1 MWNSEPTHRQ
11 QPYNGNTTSS
21 GGQPP
26 KQLGMTSAI
35 SLAEPRPED
44 LLRTE
49 ELNKSLHPYN
59 VFESQVELNHRME
72 ILAKLNTLV
81 KQWVKDISMAK
92 NMPEAAAEKLGGKIY
107 TFGSYRLGVH
117 HKGAD
122 IDALCVAPRNIER
135 TDYFQSFFEV
145 LKKQP
150 EVTEC
155 RAVEEAF
162 VPVIKM
168 NFDGIEID
176 LLFARLSLKE
186 IPDDFDLRD
195 DNLLKNLDPRSVR
208 SLNGCR
214 VTDEIL
220 ALVPNIE
227 NFRLALRT
235 IKLWAKKHGIY
246 SNSLGYF
253 GGVTWA
259 MLVARTCQLYP
270 NAAAATLVHKFFLV
284 FSRWKW
290 PNPVLLKHPDNVN
303 LRFQVW
309 DPRVNASDRYHLMPI
324 ITPAYPQQNS
334 TFNVSESTKKVIL
347 TEFNRGM
354 SITDEIMLGRVSWDR
369 LFEAPSFFY
378 RYRHFIVLLV
388 NSQTADDH
396 LEWCGLVESKVRLL
410 IGNLERNPHIALAHV
425 NPKCFELKKG
435 VSANNSQNNS
445 GNEDEL
451 KQQPA
456 QASITTAP
464 FCSLW
469 FIGLEF
475 ERSENLNI
483 DLTESIQNFT
493 EHVIM
498 HGVNIKMLK
507 EGMAID
513 ARHVKRKQ
521 LSLYLDSDFLKRE
534 RKSMEIH
541 NNFNNTLMANRKR
554 LSTELAQAQEP
565 SPTGAATG
573 GNHRGRESGAKVHRL
588 SESLTEDNSNASSD
602 MGGTTPSTPTAAQ
615 MSAPS
620 FKANSK
626 NGADGSCMD
635 TNDPAVSHNN
645 GSSNNSSNS
654 TNNAGSNTAQHTPQ
668 PQQQPAPPPPSSSA
682 SHHHHH
688 KFRKNNNAAA
698 AAASNSIFNQ
708 RSILHAT
715 SSLSAA
721 LSITGHKRKQA
732 TTTTTVAVGA
742 ATCAASNSNK
752 NGNSS
757 VGGGGNNANI
767 CYYIDDDD
775 DNNQQNQ
782 QQQQPPTQ
790 KPQKQ
795 QQQHQQQT
803 HLVARANMPTATTSA
818 ATAAAATAA
827 PTISCKSFKCLS

>member
-1 MWNSEPTHRQ
+1 MWNSDKQ
-11 QPYNGNTTSS
+11 QNGVITSSTNSNSSSTTTTQNNGNGSATTRN
-21 GGQPP
+21 PP

-35 SLAEPRPED
+35 SLAGPRPED
-44 LLRTE
+44 IQKSE
-49 ELNKSLHPYN
+49 ELRKTLEPYK
-59 VFESQVELNHRME
+59 VFESEEELNHRME

-81 KQWVKDISMAK
+81 KQWVKDVSIAK
-92 NMPEAAAEKLGGKIY
+92 NMPEAAAQKLGGKIY

-135 TDYFQSFFEV
+135 SDYFTSFFE
-145 LKKQP
+145 LMKKQP

-220 ALVPNIE
+220 SLVPNIE
-227 NFRLALRT
+227 NFRLALRS

-270 NAAAATLVHKFFLV
+270 NATASTLVHKFFLV

-290 PNPVLLKHPDNVN
+290 PHPVLLKHPDNVN
-303 LRFQVW
+303 LRFPVW

-347 TEFNRGM
+347 MEFNRGM
-354 SITDEIMLGRVSWDR
+354 TTTDEIMLGRASWDR

-396 LEWCGLVESKVRLL
+396 LEWCGLVESKIRLL
-410 IGNLERNPHIALAHV
+410 IGNLERNQHISLAHV
-425 NPKCFELKKG
+425 NPKCFDHKKG
-435 VSANNSQNNS
+435 SGNSSSNNNNNNSNNNNSCSQNSS
-445 GNEDEL
+445 GNEDD
-451 KQQPA
+451 KSQTSSVGGANSSAGSVGGVSQQSSSS
-456 QASITTAP
+456 ASSTLSTSP
-464 FCSLW
+464 FCSMW

-475 ERSENLNI
+475 ERTENLNV
-483 DLTESIQNFT
+483 DLTENIQNFT
-493 EHVIM
+493 EHVIQ

-507 EGMAID
+507 EGMSIE

-521 LSLYLDSDFLKRE
+521 LSQYLDGDFLKRE
-534 RKSMEIH
+534 RKSMDSH
-541 NNFNNTLMANRKR
+541 NSFNNAIIANRKR
-554 LSTELAQAQEP
+554 LSSELLQKDG
-565 SPTGAATG
+565 SNGSSSK
-573 GNHRGRESGAKVHRL
+573 RSRV
-588 SESLTEDNSNASSD
+588 SESNEENSNASSD
-602 MGGTTPSTPTAAQ
+602 AGGATTPTTPTASQQTPPTFNNASNTIKQ
-615 MSAPS
+615 PTSATATPMVEDHS
-620 FKANSK
+620 DNS
-626 NGADGSCMD
+626 NSGSAA
-635 TNDPAVSHNN
+635 AVS
-645 GSSNNSSNS
+645 
-654 TNNAGSNTAQHTPQ
+654 
-668 PQQQPAPPPPSSSA
+668 
-682 SHHHHH
+682 
-688 KFRKNNNAAA
+688 
-698 AAASNSIFNQ
+698 
-708 RSILHAT
+708 
-715 SSLSAA
+715 
-721 LSITGHKRKQA
+721 
-732 TTTTTVAVGA
+732 
-742 ATCAASNSNK
+742 
-752 NGNSS
+752 
-757 VGGGGNNANI
+757 GGGNG
-767 CYYIDDDD
+767 
-775 DNNQQNQ
+775 
-782 QQQQPPTQ
+782 
-790 KPQKQ
+790 
-795 QQQHQQQT
+795 
-803 HLVARANMPTATTSA
+803 SA
-818 ATAAAATAA
+818 AAPVASAAAATASTQPA
-827 PTISCKSFKCLS
+827 TEVACS

>member
-11 QPYNGNTTSS
+11 HHQHNGNSTS
-21 GGQPP
+21 GGPP
-26 KQLGMTSAI
+26 AKQLGMTSAI

-44 LLRTE
+44 LQRTDELRG
-49 ELNKSLHPYN
+49 SLEPYN
-59 VFESQVELNHRME
+59 VFESQDELNHRME

-81 KQWVKDISMAK
+81 KQWVKEISVSK
-92 NMPEAAAEKLGGKIY
+92 NMPESAAEKLGGKIY

-155 RAVEEAF
+155 RSVEEAF

-195 DNLLKNLDPRSVR
+195 DNLLRNLDHRSVR

-354 SITDEIMLGRVSWDR
+354 NITDEIMLGRIPWER

-425 NPKCFELKKG
+425 NPKCFEFKKG
-435 VSANNSQNNS
+435 QSANNSQNNS
-445 GNEDEL
+445 GNEDDL
-451 KQQPA
+451 KQSQGNQSA
-456 QASITTAP
+456 VTSAP
-464 FCSLW
+464 FCSMW

-475 ERSENLNI
+475 ERSENLNV

-493 EHVIM
+493 EHVMM

-507 EGMAID
+507 EGMTID

-534 RKSMEIH
+534 RKSMESH
-541 NNFNNTLMANRKR
+541 NNFNNTLLANRKR
-554 LSTELAQAQEP
+554 LSTELAQSQDPLPPGQQP
-565 SPTGAATG
+565 SS
-573 GNHRGRESGAKVHRL
+573 GNRGRDSGAKIQRL
-588 SESLTEDNSNASSD
+588 SDSLTEENSNASSD
-602 MGGTTPSTPTAAQ
+602 MGAGTPTTPTTAQ
-615 MSAPS
+615 LSAPS
-620 FKANSK
+620 FKTSGK
-626 NGADGSCMD
+626 NGSELDVVEQEPSQ
-635 TNDPAVSHNN
+635 PHNN
-645 GSSNNSSNS
+645 G
-654 TNNAGSNTAQHTPQ
+654 NANSNTTTTEQ
-668 PQQQPAPPPPSSSA
+668 PPPAPPQPPA
-682 SHHHHH
+682 HHHHH
-688 KFRKNNNAAA
+688 QKFRKNNNAAA

-708 RSILHAT
+708 RSILHAA

-721 LSITGHKRKQA
+721 LSITGHKRKQQTA
-732 TTTTTVAVGA
+732 TSTTMISS
-742 ATCAASNSNK
+742 SNIAHSNYTQHSTH
-752 NGNSS
+752 NN
-757 VGGGGNNANI
+757 GGGGGSHYNKT
-767 CYYIDDDD
+767 YYIDDDD
-775 DNNQQNQ
+775 EDNNQPLLTPNNQTQ
-782 QQQQPPTQ
+782 QQQ
-790 KPQKQ
+790 KA
-795 QQQHQQQT
+795 
-803 HLVARANMPTATTSA
+803 VRITATSASPATSVPVAASA
-818 ATAAAATAA
+818 APPA
-827 PTISCKSFKCLS
+827 PTISSGLRSA

>member
-1 MWNSEPTHRQ
+1 MWNAEIKHQTTGQQNGFHSTNSTKASQSYGIGGGGGGSVGFLKNSPNSRPLNSPPQQ
-11 QPYNGNTTSS
+11 QPA
-21 GGQPP
+21 

-44 LLRTE
+44 LVKTE
-49 ELNKSLHPYN
+49 ELRKVLEPYK
-59 VFESQVELNHRME
+59 VFETAEELNHRME

-81 KQWVKDISMAK
+81 KQWVRDVSIGK
-92 NMPEAAAEKLGGKIY
+92 NMPESAADKLGGKIY

-135 TDYFQSFFEV
+135 SDYFSSFFEL
-145 LKKQP
+145 LKQQP

-155 RAVEEAF
+155 RSVEEAF

-227 NFRLALRT
+227 NFRLALRS

-303 LRFQVW
+303 LRFPVW

-347 TEFNRGM
+347 NEFNRGM
-354 SITDEIMLGRVSWDR
+354 STTDEIMLGRASWDR
-369 LFEAPSFFY
+369 LFQAPSFFY

-388 NSQTADDH
+388 NSQNSDDH
-396 LEWCGLVESKVRLL
+396 LEWCGLVESKIRLL
-410 IGNLERNPHIALAHV
+410 IGNLERNQHIALAHV
-425 NPKCFELKKG
+425 NPQCFDLKKTAA
-435 VSANNSQNNS
+435 VSSTQNSQQQQQQQQSQPQSQSSNG
-445 GNEDEL
+445 GNDDD
-451 KQQPA
+451 KSA
-456 QASITTAP
+456 QTSQGESTSP
-464 FCSLW
+464 FCAMW

-475 ERSENLNI
+475 ERSENLNV

-493 EHVIM
+493 EHVIL

-507 EGMAID
+507 EGMTIE

-521 LSLYLDSDFLKRE
+521 LTQYLDSEFLKRE

-541 NNFNNTLMANRKR
+541 TSFSNSIIANKKR
-554 LSTELAQAQEP
+554 RSTELAL
-565 SPTGAATG
+565 SNSKDGDGAG
-573 GNHRGRESGAKVHRL
+573 EGSGRVTKRSRN
-588 SESLTEDNSNASSD
+588 SESQNEENSNASSLNSD
-602 MGGTTPSTPTAAQ
+602 AHNDACA
-615 MSAPS
+615 SAE
-620 FKANSK
+620 
-626 NGADGSCMD
+626 
-635 TNDPAVSHNN
+635 T
-645 GSSNNSSNS
+645 
-654 TNNAGSNTAQHTPQ
+654 
-668 PQQQPAPPPPSSSA
+668 PPSSQ
-682 SHHHHH
+682 
-688 KFRKNNNAAA
+688 KQAAA
-698 AAASNSIFNQ
+698 IYVIQDDSRGDNSPTNGGNTSTSSTNANTTTTSTTASSKLNASK
-708 RSILHAT
+708 AT
-715 SSLSAA
+715 SSAG
-721 LSITGHKRKQA
+721 TE
-732 TTTTTVAVGA
+732 VA
-742 ATCAASNSNK
+742 CS
-752 NGNSS
+752 
-757 VGGGGNNANI
+757 
-767 CYYIDDDD
+767 
-775 DNNQQNQ
+775 
-782 QQQQPPTQ
+782 
-790 KPQKQ
+790 
-795 QQQHQQQT
+795 
-803 HLVARANMPTATTSA
+803 
-818 ATAAAATAA
+818 
-827 PTISCKSFKCLS
+827 

>member
-1 MWNSEPTHRQ
+1 MWNSEPTNHRQ
-11 QPYNGNTTSS
+11 QQQHKQHQHNGNSTSS
-21 GGQPP
+21 NGPP
-26 KQLGMTSAI
+26 AKQLGMTSAI
-35 SLAEPRPED
+35 SLAEPRAED
-44 LLRTE
+44 LQRTDELRG
-49 ELNKSLHPYN
+49 SLEPYN
-59 VFESQVELNHRME
+59 VFESQDELNHRME

-81 KQWVKDISMAK
+81 KQWVKEISVSK

-155 RAVEEAF
+155 RSVEEAF

-195 DNLLKNLDPRSVR
+195 DNLLRNLDHRSVR

-334 TFNVSESTKKVIL
+334 TFNVSESTKKVML

-354 SITDEIMLGRVSWDR
+354 NITDEIMLGRIPWDR

-425 NPKCFELKKG
+425 NPKCFEFKKG
-435 VSANNSQNNS
+435 QSANSSQNNS
-445 GNEDEL
+445 GNEDDL
-451 KQQPA
+451 KQSQSS
-456 QASITTAP
+456 QSSVTSAP
-464 FCSLW
+464 FCSMW

-475 ERSENLNI
+475 ERSENLNV

-493 EHVIM
+493 EHVMM

-507 EGMAID
+507 EGMTID

-521 LSLYLDSDFLKRE
+521 LSLYLDADFLKRE
-534 RKSMEIH
+534 RKSMESH
-541 NNFNNTLMANRKR
+541 NNFNNTLLANRKR
-554 LSTELAQAQEP
+554 LSTELAQSQDP
-565 SPTGAATG
+565 SPPSQPAVG
-573 GNHRGRESGAKVHRL
+573 GKSGAKISRL
-588 SESLTEDNSNASSD
+588 SESLTEENSNASSD
-602 MGGTTPSTPTAAQ
+602 LGAGTPTTPTAAQ
-615 MSAPS
+615 MSAPN
-620 FKANSK
+620 FKSSGK
-626 NGADGSCMD
+626 NGSEIDQEPEAS
-635 TNDPAVSHNN
+635 PHNN
-645 GSSNNSSNS
+645 GS
-654 TNNAGSNTAQHTPQ
+654 NTATTEQ
-668 PQQQPAPPPPSSSA
+668 PPPPQPTA
-682 SHHHHH
+682 PHHHHH
-688 KFRKNNNAAA
+688 QQQQQQHQQKFRKNNNAAA

-708 RSILHAT
+708 RSILHAA
-715 SSLSAA
+715 SSLTAA
-721 LSITGHKRKQA
+721 LSITGHGHKRKQHQQQQQQQTA
-732 TTTTTVAVGA
+732 TTTTIAY
-742 ATCAASNSNK
+742 
-752 NGNSS
+752 GNYNNNNNNN
-757 VGGGGNNANI
+757 GGGSSASSFSKPF
-767 CYYIDDDD
+767 YIDDDD
-775 DNNQQNQ
+775 DEDVKQ
-782 QQQQPPTQ
+782 QQQQPHLTLS
-790 KPQKQ
+790 KPHQKQ
-795 QQQHQQQT
+795 AAVRAAARST
-803 HLVARANMPTATTSA
+803 TPTTTSVPVAATTAPS
-818 ATAAAATAA
+818 A
-827 PTISCKSFKCLS
+827 PTISCKLLTCS

>member
-11 QPYNGNTTSS
+11 NQQQQQQYQHQHNGNSTS
-21 GGQPP
+21 GGQPA

-35 SLAEPRPED
+35 SLAEPKPAD
-44 LLRTE
+44 LQRTE
-49 ELNKSLHPYN
+49 NLRASLEPFN
-59 VFESQVELNHRME
+59 VFESQDELNHRME

-81 KQWVKDISMAK
+81 KQWVKEISVSK

-155 RAVEEAF
+155 RSVEEAF

-195 DNLLKNLDPRSVR
+195 DNLLRNLDHRSVR

-270 NAAAATLVHKFFLV
+270 NATAATLVHKFFLV

-334 TFNVSESTKKVIL
+334 TFNVSESTKKVML
-347 TEFNRGM
+347 TEFTRGM
-354 SITDEIMLGRVSWDR
+354 NITDEIMLGRASWER

-425 NPKCFELKKG
+425 NPKGFELKKG
-435 VSANNSQNNS
+435 ESANNSQNNS
-445 GNEDEL
+445 GNEDDL
-451 KQQPA
+451 KQPPPN
-456 QASITTAP
+456 QATLTSAP
-464 FCSLW
+464 FCSMW

-475 ERSENLNI
+475 ERSENLNV

-521 LSLYLDSDFLKRE
+521 LTLYLDADFLKRE
-534 RKSMEIH
+534 RKSMESH
-541 NNFNNTLMANRKR
+541 TSFNNTLLANRKR
-554 LSTELAQAQEP
+554 LSTELAQSQEALPPGSQAQP
-565 SPTGAATG
+565 AS
-573 GNHRGRESGAKVHRL
+573 GNRGRDSGAKIHRL

-602 MGGTTPSTPTAAQ
+602 LGAPTPTTPTAAQ
-615 MSAPS
+615 MNAPS
-620 FKANSK
+620 FKTSGK
-626 NGADGSCMD
+626 NGSELD
-635 TNDPAVSHNN
+635 
-645 GSSNNSSNS
+645 SSE
-654 TNNAGSNTAQHTPQ
+654 QE
-668 PQQQPAPPPPSSSA
+668 PQQQQSSRHRRRIITEITA
-682 SHHHHH
+682 LP
-688 KFRKNNNAAA
+688 R
-698 AAASNSIFNQ
+698 Q
-708 RSILHAT
+708 RRWHVRDNRQRYIH
-715 SSLSAA
+715 
-721 LSITGHKRKQA
+721 RRR
-732 TTTTTVAVGA
+732 
-742 ATCAASNSNK
+742 
-752 NGNSS
+752 NSS
-757 VGGGGNNANI
+757 HRRRRHCRHHLTIIIISIRSFGRTTMRL
-767 CYYIDDDD
+767 
-775 DNNQQNQ
+775 QR
-782 QQQQPPTQ
+782 QPPI
-790 KPQKQ
+790 
-795 QQQHQQQT
+795 
-803 HLVARANMPTATTSA
+803 VFSISAR
-818 ATAAAATAA
+818 
-827 PTISCKSFKCLS
+827 SCMRLRVYRRL

>member
-1 MWNSEPTHRQ
+1 MNMWNSEIRQ
-11 QPYNGNTTSS
+11 QNGHTANSA
-21 GGQPP
+21 GGGNGARNSHSQSNQQQQQQQV

-35 SLAEPRPED
+35 SLAGPKPED
-44 LLRTE
+44 LQKTE
-49 ELNKSLHPYN
+49 ELRKALEPYK
-59 VFESQVELNHRME
+59 VFESEEELNHRME

-81 KQWVKDISMAK
+81 KQWVKDVSIAK

-135 TDYFQSFFEV
+135 TDYFSSFFDL
-145 LKKQP
+145 LKKQS

-220 ALVPNIE
+220 SLVPNIE
-227 NFRLALRT
+227 NFRLALRS

-270 NAAAATLVHKFFLV
+270 NATASTLVHKFFLV

-290 PNPVLLKHPDNVN
+290 PHPVLLKHPDNVN
-303 LRFQVW
+303 LRFPVW

-347 TEFNRGM
+347 AEFNRGM
-354 SITDEIMLGRVSWDR
+354 ATTDEIMLGRATWDK

-378 RYRHFIVLLV
+378 KYRHFIVLLV

-410 IGNLERNPHIALAHV
+410 IGNLERNQHISLAHV
-425 NPKCFELKKG
+425 NPKCFEYKKG
-435 VSANNSQNNS
+435 SNNNNNNSSSSTITVNTIGTNNNS
-445 GNEDEL
+445 SNNNSSNNNNNNNNSSNCSTNDEE
-451 KQQPA
+451 KISAPA
-456 QASITTAP
+456 QQSSVSCSP
-464 FCSLW
+464 FCSMW

-475 ERSENLNI
+475 ERTENLNV

-493 EHVIM
+493 EHVIQ

-507 EGMAID
+507 EGMSIE

-521 LSLYLDSDFLKRE
+521 LSQYLDGDFLKRE
-534 RKSMEIH
+534 RKSMENH
-541 NNFNNTLMANRKR
+541 NNFNNAILANRKR
-554 LSTELAQAQEP
+554 LSSEMNQQI
-565 SPTGAATG
+565 SQKDGAGLG
-573 GNHRGRESGAKVHRL
+573 GNNGGGGGGGGMLQHHQKRSRV
-588 SESLTEDNSNASSD
+588 SETQNEEN
-602 MGGTTPSTPTAAQ
+602 
-615 MSAPS
+615 
-620 FKANSK
+620 
-626 NGADGSCMD
+626 
-635 TNDPAVSHNN
+635 
-645 GSSNNSSNS
+645 SNNSSEATINTIS
-654 TNNAGSNTAQHTPQ
+654 TT
-668 PQQQPAPPPPSSSA
+668 
-682 SHHHHH
+682 
-688 KFRKNNNAAA
+688 
-698 AAASNSIFNQ
+698 I
-708 RSILHAT
+708 
-715 SSLSAA
+715 
-721 LSITGHKRKQA
+721 
-732 TTTTTVAVGA
+732 TTTTTTTTITTST
-742 ATCAASNSNK
+742 ATTT
-752 NGNSS
+752 
-757 VGGGGNNANI
+757 I
-767 CYYIDDDD
+767 
-775 DNNQQNQ
+775 
-782 QQQQPPTQ
+782 T
-790 KPQKQ
+790 KQ
-795 QQQHQQQT
+795 QQQNNLNPEDISDNSNSNSNSNVGNCQPAAE
-803 HLVARANMPTATTSA
+803 VACS
-818 ATAAAATAA
+818 
-827 PTISCKSFKCLS
+827 

>member
-1 MWNSEPTHRQ
+1 MNMWSSEIRQ
-11 QPYNGNTTSS
+11 QNGHTANSA
-21 GGQPP
+21 GGGNGARNSHSQNNQQQQQQV

-35 SLAEPRPED
+35 SLAGPKPED
-44 LLRTE
+44 LQKTE
-49 ELNKSLHPYN
+49 ELRKALEPYK
-59 VFESQVELNHRME
+59 VFESEEELNHRME

-81 KQWVKDISMAK
+81 KQWVKDVSIAK

-135 TDYFQSFFEV
+135 SDYFSSFFEL
-145 LKKQP
+145 LKKQS

-220 ALVPNIE
+220 SLVPNIE
-227 NFRLALRT
+227 NFRLALRS

-270 NAAAATLVHKFFLV
+270 NATASTLVHKFFLV

-290 PNPVLLKHPDNVN
+290 PHPVLLKHPDNVN
-303 LRFQVW
+303 LRFPVW

-347 TEFNRGM
+347 AEFNRGM
-354 SITDEIMLGRVSWDR
+354 ATTDEIMLGRATWDK

-378 RYRHFIVLLV
+378 KYRHFIVLLV

-410 IGNLERNPHIALAHV
+410 IGNLERNQHISLAHV
-425 NPKCFELKKG
+425 NPKCFEYKKG
-435 VSANNSQNNS
+435 SNNNNSSSSTLTVNTIGTNNNNNNS
-445 GNEDEL
+445 SSNSNNNNSSSNNNNSNNNNNSSNSSTNDEE
-451 KQQPA
+451 KISAPA
-456 QASITTAP
+456 QQQSSVSCSP
-464 FCSLW
+464 FCSMW

-475 ERSENLNI
+475 ERTENLNV

-493 EHVIM
+493 EHVIQ

-507 EGMAID
+507 EGMSIE

-521 LSLYLDSDFLKRE
+521 LSQYLDGDFLKRE
-534 RKSMEIH
+534 RKSMENH
-541 NNFNNTLMANRKR
+541 NNFNNAILANRKR
-554 LSTELAQAQEP
+554 LSSEMNQQI
-565 SPTGAATG
+565 SQKDGAGLG
-573 GNHRGRESGAKVHRL
+573 GNNGGGGGGGGGGMLQHHQKRSRV
-588 SESLTEDNSNASSD
+588 SETQNEEN
-602 MGGTTPSTPTAAQ
+602 
-615 MSAPS
+615 
-620 FKANSK
+620 
-626 NGADGSCMD
+626 
-635 TNDPAVSHNN
+635 
-645 GSSNNSSNS
+645 SNNSSEATINTIS
-654 TNNAGSNTAQHTPQ
+654 TT
-668 PQQQPAPPPPSSSA
+668 
-682 SHHHHH
+682 
-688 KFRKNNNAAA
+688 
-698 AAASNSIFNQ
+698 I
-708 RSILHAT
+708 
-715 SSLSAA
+715 
-721 LSITGHKRKQA
+721 
-732 TTTTTVAVGA
+732 TTTTT
-742 ATCAASNSNK
+742 TMTTT
-752 NGNSS
+752 SS
-757 VGGGGNNANI
+757 TTTTTI
-767 CYYIDDDD
+767 TK
-775 DNNQQNQ
+775 Q
-782 QQQQPPTQ
+782 QQQQ
-790 KPQKQ
+790 Q
-795 QQQHQQQT
+795 QQQQNNLNPEDISDNSNSNSNSNVGNCQPAT
-803 HLVARANMPTATTSA
+803 EVACS
-818 ATAAAATAA
+818 
-827 PTISCKSFKCLS
+827 

>member
-1 MWNSEPTHRQ
+1 MWNSEPTRQ
-11 QPYNGNTTSS
+11 QHQPHNGNTTS
-21 GGQPP
+21 GGAQPA

-49 ELNKSLHPYN
+49 ELSKSLEPYK
-59 VFESQVELNHRME
+59 VFESQDELNHRME

-81 KQWVKDISMAK
+81 KQWVKDISVSK

-155 RAVEEAF
+155 RSVEEAF

-425 NPKCFELKKG
+425 NPKSFELKKG
-435 VSANNSQNNS
+435 VGGNNSQNNS

-451 KQQPA
+451 KQQQQQPSHA
-456 QASITTAP
+456 AITTSP

-534 RKSMEIH
+534 RKSMESH
-541 NNFNNTLMANRKR
+541 NTFNNTLMANRKR
-554 LSTELAQAQEP
+554 LSTELAQSQEP
-565 SPTGAATG
+565 SPTGQATG

-602 MGGTTPSTPTAAQ
+602 MGGTTPNTPTAAQ
-615 MSAPS
+615 MNAPS
-620 FKANSK
+620 FKATGK
-626 NGADGSCMD
+626 NGADSSSCMD
-635 TNDPAVSHNN
+635 TTDQAGIHNN
-645 GSSNNSSNS
+645 GSNNNSGGGSSSSSSNNS
-654 TNNAGSNTAQHTPQ
+654 
-668 PQQQPAPPPPSSSA
+668 
-682 SHHHHH
+682 
-688 KFRKNNNAAA
+688 
-698 AAASNSIFNQ
+698 AASNNNNN
-708 RSILHAT
+708 
-715 SSLSAA
+715 
-721 LSITGHKRKQA
+721 KN
-732 TTTTTVAVGA
+732 TTTAEVA
-742 ATCAASNSNK
+742 CS
-752 NGNSS
+752 
-757 VGGGGNNANI
+757 
-767 CYYIDDDD
+767 
-775 DNNQQNQ
+775 
-782 QQQQPPTQ
+782 
-790 KPQKQ
+790 
-795 QQQHQQQT
+795 
-803 HLVARANMPTATTSA
+803 
-818 ATAAAATAA
+818 
-827 PTISCKSFKCLS
+827 